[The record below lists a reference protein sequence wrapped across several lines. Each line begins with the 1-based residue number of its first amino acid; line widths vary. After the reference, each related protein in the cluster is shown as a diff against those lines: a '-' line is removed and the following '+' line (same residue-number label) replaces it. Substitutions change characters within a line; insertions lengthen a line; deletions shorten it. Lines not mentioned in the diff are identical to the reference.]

1 MKKGANMGFNANRR
15 GFIKGAGTAL
25 GVAAAAGGAAA
36 LYGMKRTWD
45 PLPSVV
51 AAGVTEFDVSGMKAG
66 ELAQVEFR
74 GKPVFILKKNDQMAQ
89 NDARDVI
96 VNGDRFTVVIAICT
110 HLGCIPAWVSA
121 DLQFKC
127 ACHGGEFDESGVNT
141 FGPPPKPLV
150 PPPFDVQGTTL
161 VLGEEG
167 EQYKKLI
174 AQA

>member
-1 MKKGANMGFNANRR
+1 MGFNANRR

-74 GKPVFILKKNDQMAQ
+74 GKPVFILKKNDQMKP
-89 NDARDVI
+89 DSKRDVMIDGASYTVI
-96 VNGDRFTVVIAICT
+96 VAICT
-110 HLGCIPAWVSA
+110 HLGCIPAWASA

-127 ACHGGEFDESGVNT
+127 ACHGGEFDSSGVNT
-141 FGPPPKPLV
+141 FGPPPRPMEI
-150 PPPFDVQGTTL
+150 PPFDVKGTKL

-167 EQYKKLI
+167 EQYKQLI